1 MKLNLLKPY
10 PGEIFFSWI
19 SRNYLMLGIS
29 QEHFLDLVFGKRS
42 TALYLIMPFKDRIT
56 EKDVSEYLDIAKNN
70 SMLTILQPFITS
82 NDYNEIIKGRKVNN
96 MKVAIR
102 GYKICPLCY
111 QEDMRKYGETYLRI
125 DHQVE
130 GNYVCHIHQID
141 LVQIED
147 YKSEK
152 NIRLFEPEN
161 IKNQLQIRHEYK
173 EPIYSEI
180 SEMLYEIVNEKTL
193 KGISLETTRKKYHNR
208 LKELGYYRYSVV
220 NQKKLVNA
228 IRHYYGDEILSKL
241 GCDIKDGSEV
251 NSWVRRLLISSNE
264 ELSKPIRH
272 ILMIK
277 FLFGNLAS
285 FMNYD
290 KEYMPFGIG
299 PWKCINPVCEKY
311 DEACIKTVMLSKG
324 SKEGEIRGEWQC
336 TCCGIKYS
344 RKGPIEIDDDFYK
357 KAFIIEYG
365 EKWEKRFIEICN
377 DQTMTL
383 NDIANNM
390 KCSYQTVKNQMRR
403 LNIVRQH
410 NQENIEDLLVQAKGV
425 LLGEI
430 ESTLNINR
438 QDLMNRHHKE
448 YLFLLENDREWIN
461 NCGKLPNYSKNT
473 ANNKKANESFW
484 EEKDKEMESVVK
496 RIVGEI
502 LNANLPIR
510 ITLQMLI
517 RETKYHPLAVKQYM
531 EKMPRTRMVI
541 DQYREDA
548 QQYKRRIKQIRK

>member
-1 MKLNLLKPY
+1 MKLNLLEPY

-42 TALYLIMPFKDRIT
+42 IALYLIMPFKDRIT
-56 EKDVSEYLDIAKNN
+56 EKGVSEYLDIVKNN
-70 SMLTILQPFITS
+70 SILTILQPFITS
-82 NDYNEIIKGRKVNN
+82 KDYNEIIKRTKVNS

-102 GYKICPLCY
+102 GYRICPLCY

-125 DHQVE
+125 EHQVE

-147 YKSEK
+147 YKSK
-152 NIRLFEPEN
+152 GNIRLFEAEN

-208 LKELGYYRYSVV
+208 LKELGYYRCSVV

-251 NSWVRRLLISSNE
+251 NSWVQRLLISSIE
-264 ELSKPIRH
+264 EVGKPIRH

-277 FLFGNLAS
+277 FLFGNLGS

-299 PWKCINPVCEKY
+299 PWKCINPICEKY
-311 DEACIKTVMLSKG
+311 DEACIETVMLSKG
-324 SKEGEIRGEWQC
+324 SKEGKIRGEWQC
-336 TCCGIKYS
+336 TCCGIKYT
-344 RKGPIEIDDDFYK
+344 RMGPVEVDDDFYK

-365 EKWEKRFIEICN
+365 EKWEKRFIEVCN

-390 KCSYQTVKNQMRR
+390 KCSYQIVKNQMRR

-430 ESTLNINR
+430 ERTPNINR
-438 QDLMNRHHKE
+438 QDLMNRHRQE
-448 YLFLLENDREWIN
+448 YLFLLENDRGWIN
-461 NCGKLPNYSKNT
+461 NCESLPNYSKNI
-473 ANNKKANESFW
+473 ANNKRANEIFLK
-484 EEKDKEMESVVK
+484 EKDKEMESVIK

-502 LNANLPIR
+502 LNANLSIR
-510 ITLQMLI
+510 ITLEMLI

-531 EKMPRTRMVI
+531 EKMPRTRAVI
-541 DQYREDA
+541 DRYREDA
-548 QQYKRRIKQIRK
+548 Q